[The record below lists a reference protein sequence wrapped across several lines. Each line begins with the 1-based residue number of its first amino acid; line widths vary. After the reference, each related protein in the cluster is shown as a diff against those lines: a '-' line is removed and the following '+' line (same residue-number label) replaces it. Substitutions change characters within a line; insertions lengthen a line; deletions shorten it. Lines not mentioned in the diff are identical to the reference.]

1 MAQGVQDDAIFI
13 REDDVAVL
21 ARQLQDQLLGDDLP
35 LGADQV
41 HVQDQHPVQ
50 AVLVH
55 AGDAPFLQV
64 LAQQHAEGRGQVGP
78 LGQGLRQGDERRIPA
93 HVDEQV
99 PGLVQGIHLQ
109 QQGRPAGHE
118 NLENLA
124 AAQGPG
130 QFPGEQL
137 QGDSF

>member
-1 MAQGVQDDAIFI
+1 MAQGVQDDAVFI
-13 REDDVAVL
+13 GEDDVAVL
-21 ARQLQDQLLGDDLP
+21 ACQLQDQLFGDDLP

-55 AGDAPFLQV
+55 AGDPAFLQV

-78 LGQGLRQGDERRIPA
+78 FGQGFGQGDERRSPI
-93 HVDEQV
+93 HIDEQV

-109 QQGRPAGHE
+109 EQGRPAGHKD
-118 NLENLA
+118 LENLA
-124 AAQGPG
+124 AAQGSG